1 MSHYY
6 DAHPD
11 AATDEK
17 EITYAYQQ
25 HQLHLTTDAG
35 VFLEIKSTLALIC
48 SFTHF

>member
-35 VFLEIKSTLALIC
+35 VFFSRSSRLWL
-48 SFTHF
+48 